1 MDFSFPYPVSV
12 TAPVGSTIDRIALGL
27 LQPAVQERCFPLSV
41 EGDGNCFFRSLS
53 LVLFGTEACFEE
65 MRCRIAMAM
74 ALAPNIFLD
83 GSNWC
88 SAHDQVTPESVIQ
101 VAVLTSVAPDESPA
115 GSLEQEVMSV
125 LQNRS
130 YTGLWEFLAASYVL
144 KRPILSVFPPLG
156 WELYRVHCNRIIR
169 APGCNMD
176 EKIAIMWSSVRS
188 DLVPEHWTPN
198 HFVPIV
204 LARIGQEVP
213 KRGTFHMVQWQQQEY
228 LAEVRETDE
237 LLEIACGLF
246 FHQKHGTQLFSAPTR
261 PDYSWEPFS
270 SISY

>member
-1 MDFSFPYPVSV
+1 MPLLLPVVIPVSEVNPILVDHDDHHSNNDSHNHDDRTECFQSAAEALAQCGSFQEVQEAARTMKDIVDGFFIPLPSV
-12 TAPVGSTIDRIALGL
+12 TAPIGSTIDTIALGL
-27 LQPAVQERCFPLSV
+27 LQPAVQERCFPSSV
-41 EGDGNCFFRSLS
+41 EGDGNCFCSLS

-88 SAHDQVTPESVIQ
+88 SEHDQVTPESVIQ

-115 GSLEQEVMSV
+115 GSLEREVMSV

-130 YTGLWEFLAASYVL
+130 YTGLWEFLSASYVL

-176 EKIAIMWSSVRS
+176 EKIAIMWSSVR
-188 DLVPEHWTPN
+188 
-198 HFVPIV
+198 
-204 LARIGQEVP
+204 
-213 KRGTFHMVQWQQQEY
+213 
-228 LAEVRETDE
+228 
-237 LLEIACGLF
+237 
-246 FHQKHGTQLFSAPTR
+246 
-261 PDYSWEPFS
+261 
-270 SISY
+270 